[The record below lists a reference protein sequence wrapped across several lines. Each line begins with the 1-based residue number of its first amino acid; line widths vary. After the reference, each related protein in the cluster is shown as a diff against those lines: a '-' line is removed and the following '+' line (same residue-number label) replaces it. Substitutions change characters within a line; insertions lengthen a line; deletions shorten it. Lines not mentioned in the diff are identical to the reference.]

1 MRIVYL
7 AAICFALLT
16 ASAAGAGGRSSGATL
31 EFNPNAAPAW
41 SWANGSG
48 CGYSSASQVS
58 IAIHK
63 PEALAFKTAMP
74 NAQGCISFTFTTD
87 GPGTYLVEARQQTRN
102 RWRLLASYS
111 LPVQ

>member
-1 MRIVYL
+1 MRIVPL
-7 AAICFALLT
+7 AALSIALLA
-16 ASAAGAGGRSSGATL
+16 ASSAGAGRSSGATL

-48 CGYSSASQVS
+48 CGYAAGSQVS
-58 IAIHK
+58 IAVHK

-74 NAQGCISFTFTTD
+74 DAQGCISFSFTTD

-102 RWRLLASYS
+102 RWRLLASYQ